1 MFQPADNPF
10 KYSEITRN
18 RPEVFRS
25 CYHVPQVTHRLH
37 GLFMA
42 TSHSLTERKL
52 KAAAPPESGYIL
64 HWDDP
69 KKGCPGFGARIT
81 SNGVTSFILQYSIHG
96 RKRRHTI
103 GRWPA
108 WSVNAARDR
117 AFTLYRMAQDGEDPQ
132 QARQDARAA
141 DKITLRSYLEDFY
154 TLHQSRKASGDQTLA
169 IIRNSFASLLNRPL
183 IRISQEDIETWRAR
197 MEERGRQFPTI
208 KRHYDALNGLI
219 NHAVKKTKKID
230 HNPLKGFSLDKPK
243 STAAQQLG
251 KTTKRDMLT
260 PEQTGQLFAGLEA
273 FNELKRGQRARSRK
287 AGKTHLPD
295 LSEAAYCH
303 PAAPFVRLA
312 YYTGFRPGDLYG
324 LHWEHI
330 EFNQR
335 RIRKVIEKTAAHNE
349 DPQNFALSDAALQT
363 LKDWR
368 EDQGK
373 PKTGHV
379 FNSERTGGRMDKHA
393 MRAPWKKIKELGGLP
408 ADMDLYTLRHNF
420 ASQLIRAGVDIFA
433 VSKLMAHTDIQTT
446 INNYAKHAPE
456 DAAEQVNKMPGANHA

>member
-1 MFQPADNPF
+1 
-10 KYSEITRN
+10 
-18 RPEVFRS
+18 
-25 CYHVPQVTHRLH
+25 
-37 GLFMA
+37 MA

-52 KAAAPPESGYIL
+52 KAVEPPESGYIL
-64 HWDDP
+64 QWDDP

-81 SNGVTSFILQYSIHG
+81 STGVTSFILQYSIHG

-108 WSVNAARDR
+108 WSVQAARDR
-117 AFTLYRMAQDGEDPQ
+117 AFALYRTAQDGEDPQ

-141 DKITLRSYLEDFY
+141 DKITLRSYLEDDY
-154 TLHQSRKASGDQTLA
+154 SEHQSRKASGDQTLA
-169 IIRNSFASLLNRPL
+169 IIRNSFDKLLSRPL
-183 IRISQEDIETWRAR
+183 VRITQDDIKAWRQR
-197 MEERGRQFPTI
+197 MEERGRQFATI
-208 KRHYDALNGLI
+208 KRHFDALNGLL
-219 NHAVKKTKKID
+219 NHAVKSKKID
-230 HNPLKGFSLDKPK
+230 QNPLKGFTLDKPK
-243 STAAQQLG
+243 STKAQQLE
-251 KTTKRDMLT
+251 KVTKRDILT
-260 PEQTGQLFAGLEA
+260 PSETRQLFAGLEA

-295 LSEAAYCH
+295 LSEATYCH
-303 PAAPFVRLA
+303 PAVPFVRLA
-312 YYTGFRPGDLYG
+312 YYTGFRPGDLFG
-324 LHWEHI
+324 LHWEHVQ
-330 EFNQR
+330 FDQR

-368 EDQGK
+368 EDQGG

-379 FNSERTGGRMDKHA
+379 FTSERTGGRMDKHA
-393 MRAPWKKIKELGGLP
+393 MRQPWRKIKELGGLP

-446 INNYAKHAPE
+446 INSYAKHAPE
-456 DAAEQVNKMPGANHA
+456 DAAEQVNKLPGACNG